1 MTRRDKLW
9 QKAKESPQ
17 NLSFDEFETLLG
29 QSNWILE
36 RQKGSHRLW
45 ISQKGQTLPIQPRKD
60 DKAKPYQIQQFFY
73 VSGGKRLM
81 SLTNYNFDNF
91 TISLYMDEQEDWL
104 AYFQEMPNISAFGDT
119 PQEALEEL
127 KTAWELTK
135 EYYLSQGLSI
145 PISPKREKVLVSV
158 PK

>member
-1 MTRRDKLW
+1 
-9 QKAKESPQ
+9 
-17 NLSFDEFETLLG
+17 
-29 QSNWILE
+29 
-36 RQKGSHRLW
+36 
-45 ISQKGQTLPIQPRKD
+45 
-60 DKAKPYQIQQFFY
+60 
-73 VSGGKRLM
+73 M
-81 SLTNYNFDNF
+81 SLTNYNFDSF

-145 PISPKREKVLVSV
+145 PISPKREKVLVNV